1 MFQNDYRRE
10 MDRLAPSQAAL
21 ERLNTL
27 LEAGARPPRRSR
39 QGRRRVAAAVGLCAV
54 LAVSALAAGPTLWA
68 QLEQH
73 LGGFA
78 PYVQPMEGTVLEQGI
93 RVELQSGIADGAG
106 FRVYA
111 TLTDLEGGR
120 LNDHTTVRARLRSDG
135 EDEIAV
141 SCHTLEW
148 EEESHTLL
156 LELEQ
161 DTEQLPKDGLELVL
175 TGIDSAEHW
184 EEETYFAPP
193 ETARTLESTGNG
205 ADEVLLPDQTP
216 QTHPDAP
223 DYSVSSIGFGRDGCL
238 HVRLRRESERQ
249 CEGMAVIP
257 MDQDGVPL
265 SSCRTLALEDGWEC
279 VLEEISPQRLS
290 EVHTLAVNA
299 SYSSGES
306 ALQGEWVLPLE
317 LERARERIISL
328 DPKQTGGYA
337 REVRISCLGVTVV
350 GNAAEPLEQIQPVE
364 VFRKDGSALQSV
376 SLMATQDRNGT
387 RWEVWRFEEPITLET
402 IARITVGGTSV
413 ILR

>member
-10 MDRLAPSQAAL
+10 MDGLMPGQAAL
-21 ERLNTL
+21 ERLNAL
-27 LEAGARPPRRSR
+27 LEADKLPPRRSW
-39 QGRRRVAAAVGLCAV
+39 QGRRRAVAAVGLCAV

-78 PYVQPMEGTVLEQGI
+78 PYVQPMEGTAVEQGI

-111 TLTDLEGGR
+111 TLTDLEGDR
-120 LNDHTTVRARLRSDG
+120 LNDHTTVRARLRSDA

-148 EEESHTLL
+148 EEESRTLL

-161 DTEQLPKDGLELVL
+161 DTEELPKDGLELVL
-175 TGIDSAEHW
+175 TSIDPAEHW
-184 EEETYFAPP
+184 EEETVFAPP
-193 ETARTLESTGNG
+193 ETAQTLESTGDG
-205 ADEVLLPDQTP
+205 LEEVLLPGQNP
-216 QTHPDAP
+216 QTNPNAP
-223 DYSVSSIGFGRDGCL
+223 DYSISSIGFGRDGCL
-238 HVRLRRESERQ
+238 HVRLRWDSDRQ
-249 CEGMAVIP
+249 CEGMTVIP
-257 MDQDGVPL
+257 MDRDGAPL

-279 VLEEISPQRLS
+279 VLEEIGPEQLS

-299 SYSSGES
+299 SCSSGEA
-306 ALQGEWVLPLE
+306 ALRGEWVLPLE
-317 LERARERIISL
+317 LERARERVIAL
-328 DPKQTGGYA
+328 DPNQTDGYA

-350 GNAAEPLEQIQPVE
+350 GDAAEPLEQIQPVE
-364 VFRKDGSALQSV
+364 VFRKDGAALQSV

-387 RWEVWRFEEPITLET
+387 RWEVWRFDEPITLET
-402 IARITVGGTSV
+402 IDYITVGGTP
-413 ILR
+413 IALG